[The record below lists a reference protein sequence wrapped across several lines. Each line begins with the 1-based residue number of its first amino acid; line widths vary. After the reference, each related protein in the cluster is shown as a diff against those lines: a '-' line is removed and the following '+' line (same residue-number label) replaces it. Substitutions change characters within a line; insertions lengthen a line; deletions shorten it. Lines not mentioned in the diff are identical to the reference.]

1 MIGSNVI
8 YASGKKLSFTRSGLD
23 INNDWCCG
31 RYKNNRE
38 YSKITL
44 IVSYIQYSSR
54 VFCLL
59 PRTTAMSGRVAER
72 GGHSE
77 TSFPRKHVEHRV
89 LPPRFSTHL
98 HKADRRWI
106 YPLLSHAV
114 HRKSRWTL
122 RFAKIAWASV
132 IYVLLLILS
141 YIYFCISGLKNKRI
155 KTSAY

>member
-1 MIGSNVI
+1 MC
-8 YASGKKLSFTRSGLD
+8 SGGHITVNSDYNQLPGTM
-23 INNDWCCG
+23 
-31 RYKNNRE
+31 KNSSLYPE
-38 YSKITL
+38 L
-44 IVSYIQYSSR
+44 LIQYSSR

-72 GGHSE
+72 GGHGE

-98 HKADRRWI
+98 PKADRRWI

-141 YIYFCISGLKNKRI
+141 YIYFCISDLKNKRI